1 MKAIFNW
8 VEWREWLLAKAGG
21 SGWVMG
27 SGVGAGDLSAV
38 EFTGRSEQPICG
50 LRQSVF
56 PHSPTL
62 QSF

>member
-1 MKAIFNW
+1 MKVIFNW
-8 VEWREWLLAKAGG
+8 VEWRDWLLVIMVGG
-21 SGWVMG
+21 SGSVM
-27 SGVGAGDLSAV
+27 GAGDLSAV